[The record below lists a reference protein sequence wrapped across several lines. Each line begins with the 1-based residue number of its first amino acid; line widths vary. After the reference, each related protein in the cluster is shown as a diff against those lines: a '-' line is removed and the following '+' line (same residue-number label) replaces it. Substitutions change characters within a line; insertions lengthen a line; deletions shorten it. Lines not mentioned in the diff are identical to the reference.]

1 MSVLKGILSESQ
13 EYYLNIKDK
22 INRKLSDLP
31 KGSIKERI
39 IAGKKYY
46 YLQQRILNKIVH
58 KYLGKQKPEDLIKK
72 LQLRKSMRNELK
84 KVDEALKLLKR
95 SRGSG
100 RG

>member
-1 MSVLKGILSESQ
+1 MSVLKGILSES
-13 EYYLNIKDK
+13 EGYYLNIKDK

-31 KGSIKERI
+31 NGSVKERN

-46 YLQQRILNKIVH
+46 YLQKRVANKIVH

-72 LQLRKSMRNELK
+72 IQLRKSMRNELK
-84 KVDEALKLLKR
+84 KIEEALKMLKR
-95 SRGSG
+95 SRGSV

>member
-22 INRKLSDLP
+22 ISRKLSVLP
-31 KGSIKERI
+31 KGSVKERN

-46 YLQQRILNKIVH
+46 YLQQRVSNKIVH
-58 KYLGKQKPEDLIKK
+58 KYLGKEKPEELIKRIH
-72 LQLRKSMRNELK
+72 LRKSMQNELK
-84 KVDEALKLLKR
+84 KIEEALKMLKR
-95 SRGSG
+95 SRGRS